1 VLTRDEARR
10 IAANIAKLPDPIRQ
24 RRAQALKL
32 VERTFRHGWFAEETD
47 ACDGRSLR
55 AVSIAVAPPAV
66 MITMIVMQR
75 HIPAF
80 SIGRPVPGP
89 RLRPIGPAA
98 TTASGRAGRHQCGRG
113 NEGGCGQ
120 AADHRFGRH
129 GSSPCDP
136 TLGLHYPRLTR
147 RPVIAN
153 TLWTACLVQQ
163 LPQSGEFK
171 EEPED
176 AVQRPSC

>member
-98 TTASGRAGRHQCGRG
+98 MTTTHAMG
-113 NEGGCGQ
+113 N
-120 AADHRFGRH
+120 
-129 GSSPCDP
+129 
-136 TLGLHYPRLTR
+136 R
-147 RPVIAN
+147 R
-153 TLWTACLVQQ
+153 
-163 LPQSGEFK
+163 
-171 EEPED
+171 
-176 AVQRPSC
+176 